1 MTKRAMSKFALVVSM
16 ALGLSAPAIAIPPA
30 HTPEQLPTL
39 QPQEQHGVASGRV
52 ARFFT
57 RDHFKQM
64 ELDNAL
70 SAQILERYLEMLDY
84 NKMFLLQKD
93 VEQADE
99 YRELFDDMILTGK
112 LNAAYS
118 LYEKSLQRRFDRYTY
133 ALSLLDEEQP
143 LDFTVAGD
151 KYY

>member
-16 ALGLSAPAIAIPPA
+16 ALGFSAPAIAIPPA

-84 NKMFLLQKD
+84 NKMFFLAEDIK
-93 VEQADE
+93 QANE
-99 YRELFDDMILTGK
+99 YKHLFDDMILTGK
-112 LNAAYS
+112 LSGAYA
-118 LYEKSLQRRFDRYTY
+118 LYHKSLQRRFEMY
-133 ALSLLDEEQP
+133 S
-143 LDFTVAGD
+143 
-151 KYY
+151 